1 MGDRVAGNRVRL
13 PAEGFISE
21 DFLGMLVSEQRPYQ
35 SVKQSHVKCFSL
47 KFEQEFLKALRDMVK
62 PDFFIAGLGCSAGC
76 LDVLKTFFANVPERT
91 GIAFVVVQHLSR
103 NYVSILDKLL
113 QSHTKLPIIRVLQD
127 MEIKPDHIYLMPE
140 GKFLL
145 IRDGI
150 LHLIPRTTTQVVN
163 YAVDTFFTSLAAYA
177 GNKAIGIILTGM
189 GTDGLEGAK
198 AIEGVGGIVFVQEPS
213 SAVFK
218 GMPVSV
224 ITGDEPD
231 VILPPAE
238 LAQSLA
244 KYYKSVEMQDDEG
257 FEAAG

>member
-1 MGDRVAGNRVRL
+1 
-13 PAEGFISE
+13 
-21 DFLGMLVSEQRPYQ
+21 
-35 SVKQSHVKCFSL
+35 
-47 KFEQEFLKALRDMVK
+47 MVK

-76 LDVLKTFFANVPERT
+76 LDVLKTFFANVPEQT

-127 MEIKPDHIYLMPE
+127 MEIRPDHIYLLPE

-150 LHLIPRTTTQVVN
+150 LRLIPRTTTHVVN
-163 YAVDTFFTSLAAYA
+163 YAVDIFFTSLAAYA

-189 GTDGLEGAK
+189 GTDGLEGAR
-198 AIEGVGGIVFVQEPS
+198 AIEGAGGIVFVQDPA

-238 LAQSLA
+238 LAQALT
-244 KYYKSVEMQDDEG
+244 KYYKTGEMKDDEG